1 MSEQK
6 LSCPPSFLLAFRDS
20 PSFEIVFPSHSSKI
34 KSPQTPPFMLLDAWA
49 ESRVSFVQLVFQ
61 PQTEP
66 SRVLCSVSIYFSL
79 VTVPQNECPFWEF

>member
-6 LSCPPSFLLAFRDS
+6 LSRPPSFLLAFRDS

-34 KSPQTPPFMLLDAWA
+34 ESPQTPPFMLPDAWA
-49 ESRVSFVQLVFQ
+49 ESCVSFVQLVFQ

-66 SRVLCSVSIYFSL
+66 SRGPLFCLDLFLFSDGASK
-79 VTVPQNECPFWEF
+79 